1 MTPAK
6 TALHGMLDRLHGAPL
21 TEFVTLR
28 KTLAAELKERGDKA
42 SADALL
48 AVKKPPVTAW
58 ALNQVALHHHAEIED
73 FLAATEKLRAAQQ
86 RALGGDEVSDFRE
99 SGRELQRQL
108 NAVVALAK
116 KSLDEA
122 GHAAT
127 TTHLRRIG
135 QSLHSTAFAAPSD
148 LARLAAGHLEADLDV
163 PVDFGVF
170 AAPEEG
176 VRRLA
181 EEDEED
187 AAAKKSEKHA
197 KKSPQSSA
205 KRPAASAAPTAP
217 TAPTIDAKEQR
228 EADKQRAAAEAHA
241 KKEEEKQALQNR
253 AHQARELREA
263 RAEATALAK
272 KAEAAT
278 KRAAL
283 LDKAAKIHER
293 KAASARENADH
304 ATEAARIAEAAAGA
318 AVERASSLR
327 E

>member
-1 MTPAK
+1 MTHAN

-48 AVKKPPVTAW
+48 AVKKPPLTAW
-58 ALNQVALHHHAEIED
+58 ALNQVALHHHAEIEG

-86 RALGGDEVSDFRE
+86 RALGGDEASDFRE

-116 KSLDEA
+116 KSLDGA

-127 TTHLRRIG
+127 TTQLRRIG

-187 AAAKKSEKHA
+187 AAAKKKSGAHA
-197 KKSPQSSA
+197 KKSPKSTP
-205 KRPAASAAPTAP
+205 KHAASAPAPAVAP
-217 TAPTIDAKEQR
+217 AVDAKEQR
-228 EADKQRAAAEAHA
+228 EAEKQRAAAEARA

-293 KAASARENADH
+293 KAASARQAADH
-304 ATEAARIAEAAAGA
+304 AAEAARIAEAAAGA
-318 AVERASSLR
+318 AAERASSLR
-327 E
+327 D

>member
-1 MTPAK
+1 
-6 TALHGMLDRLHGAPL
+6 MLDRLHGAPL
-21 TEFVTLR
+21 TEFVALR
-28 KTLAAELKERGDKA
+28 KALAAELKERGDKA

-48 AVKKPPVTAW
+48 AVKKPPITAW
-58 ALNQVALHHHAEIED
+58 ALNQVALHHHGEIEA
-73 FLAATEKLRAAQQ
+73 FLAATEKLRTAQQ
-86 RALGGDEVSDFRE
+86 RALGGDEASDFRE

-108 NAVVALAK
+108 NAVVSLAK
-116 KSLDEA
+116 KALDGA

-127 TTHLRRIG
+127 TPHLRRIG

-181 EEDEED
+181 EEDEE
-187 AAAKKSEKHA
+187 AAAEKKRDRSAQTSAAGSGSRAKKSDAHA
-197 KKSPQSSA
+197 KKQPKHA
-205 KRPAASAAPTAP
+205 VKEPAQAPAV
-217 TAPTIDAKEQR
+217 DAKKQR
-228 EADKQRAAAEAHA
+228 EAEKQRAAAEAHA

-272 KAEAAT
+272 KAGAAT
-278 KRAAL
+278 KRATL

-293 KAASARENADH
+293 KAASARQSADH
-304 ATEAARIAEAAAGA
+304 AAEAARIAEAAAA
-318 AVERASSLR
+318 AAAERASSLH